1 MEENKQIIAMS
12 QALDD
17 AYRYIDELS
26 DKNEDLSTR
35 NAEMMFYIAELQKQ
49 LYEANMRA
57 ETLYRHLLLQQDRKN
72 IVEVE

>member
-12 QALDD
+12 KALDD
-17 AYRYIDELS
+17 AYSYIDELS

-35 NAEMMFYIAELQKQ
+35 NAEMMFYIGELQKQ
-49 LYEANMRA
+49 LYEANTRA
-57 ETLYRHLLLQQDRKN
+57 ETLYRHLLLQHDRKN